1 MLIVTGLMNTQI
13 AAQLGVIE
21 ATVKLHRGRVG
32 EKLGVRSVAAL
43 VKMAERADLKP
54 AQLT

>member
-1 MLIVTGLMNTQI
+1 LISYSSRFAIKEL
-13 AAQLGVIE
+13 L
-21 ATVKLHRGRVG
+21 VKFHRGRVR